1 MEGENPSLEQPE
13 QQQQS
18 TEPLQTSRSDSSL
31 NGTFEMISESEV
43 RKSAI
48 QQQQQQQTPK
58 ANVVAPFVSQ
68 QPGKKSRHVL
78 KEGLNS

>member
-1 MEGENPSLEQPE
+1 
-13 QQQQS
+13 
-18 TEPLQTSRSDSSL
+18 
-31 NGTFEMISESEV
+31 MISESEV

-58 ANVVAPFVSQ
+58 ANVVAPIVSQ
-68 QPGKKSRHVL
+68 QPGNKSRHVL

>member
-1 MEGENPSLEQPE
+1 
-13 QQQQS
+13 
-18 TEPLQTSRSDSSL
+18 
-31 NGTFEMISESEV
+31 MIRESEV

-58 ANVVAPFVSQ
+58 INVVAPFVSQ